1 MSGMRSR
8 TRRGATSITLL
19 VGGAVLATATWIGGG
34 PAWAIGTALAFIAL
48 AFIALAFIALA
59 AGAFVWAGGSGD
71 TAAILGADR
80 DERQGGRDR
89 DATAVTG
96 VVMVVAA
103 LVGAV
108 ISIGRTGNS
117 GGDGLLC
124 LVGGVAYAGAL
135 AVLRMRR

>member
-34 PAWAIGTALAFIAL
+34 PAWAIGTAL

>member
-8 TRRGATSITLL
+8 TRRGATSVTLL
-19 VGGAVLATATWIGGG
+19 VGGAVLATATWIGGS
-34 PAWAIGTALAFIAL
+34 PAWAVGTAV
-48 AFIALAFIALA
+48 AFIALA

-80 DERQGGRDR
+80 DERQRGLDR

-96 VVMVVAA
+96 VVMVIAA
-103 LVGAV
+103 LAGAV
-108 ISIGRTGNS
+108 ISIGRTGNP
-117 GGDGLLC
+117 GGYGLLC
-124 LVGGVAYAGAL
+124 LVGGVAYAGTL